1 MKQETTKELGKFIL
15 DITKIIIAIAVIT
28 PFVKGGNIEIVP
40 ILSAVAMAGVGLY
53 ITNKGVK
60 DE

>member
-1 MKQETTKELGKFIL
+1 MKKETTKELGKFIL
-15 DITKIIIAIAVIT
+15 DITKIVIAIVVIT
-28 PFVKGGNIEIVP
+28 PFVKGGNVEITP
-40 ILSAVAMAGVGLY
+40 ILVAIAMASVGLY

>member
-1 MKQETTKELGKFIL
+1 MKRETTKELGKFIL
-15 DITKIIIAIAVIT
+15 DITKIVIAIVIIT
-28 PFVKGGNIEIVP
+28 PFVKGGDVETLP
-40 ILSAVAMAGVGLY
+40 ILSALAMAGVGLY